1 MTRTGTAKRRIATAA
16 AGIAAL
22 AMLAAPIASVATADA
37 APMAAKTKIAK
48 TVKAKTPKT
57 TKPTTTAAA
66 RQAATV
72 ASPTD
77 FSSIFATQMPA
88 LNNAGWATCST
99 AITWKLD
106 TSGLTAD
113 ESTRQ
118 IANMQFAFD
127 QWAAASG
134 LTFQFAGTTTMT
146 YNEAAFTLTPAEGT
160 PARQINLAFI
170 ADAASDLL
178 GGGTVGMAG
187 PSSVWQNSKE
197 IQGGNGIFRI
207 DAVKKMSDVQVRA
220 LFTHELGHVMGLA
233 HAADSGNIMYP
244 VVGDH
249 DELGAGDINGVRT
262 MLKPCAA

>member
-1 MTRTGTAKRRIATAA
+1 MTSTGTAKRRIAMVA
-16 AGIAAL
+16 AGIAAVSL
-22 AMLAAPIASVATADA
+22 LAAPLATVTVSAADA
-37 APMAAKTKIAK
+37 APMAAKTKAS
-48 TVKAKTPKT
+48 KTPKT
-57 TKPTTTAAA
+57 ANTAAA
-66 RQAATV
+66 REAATG
-72 ASPTD
+72 ASPSD

-88 LNNAGWATCST
+88 LTNAGWASCPT

-106 TSGLTAD
+106 TTGLTAD

-262 MLKPCAA
+262 MVKPCAA

>member
-1 MTRTGTAKRRIATAA
+1 MTSTGTAKRRIAMVA
-16 AGIAAL
+16 AGIAAVSL
-22 AMLAAPIASVATADA
+22 LAAPLATVTVSAADA
-37 APMAAKTKIAK
+37 APMAAKTKAS
-48 TVKAKTPKT
+48 KTPKT
-57 TKPTTTAAA
+57 ANTANTAAA
-66 RQAATV
+66 REAATV

-88 LNNAGWATCST
+88 LTNAGWASCPS
-99 AITWKLD
+99 AITWKVD
-106 TSGLTAD
+106 TTGLTAD

-134 LTFQFAGTTTMT
+134 LAFQFAGTTKMT

-187 PSSVWQNSKE
+187 PSSVWQSSKE

-262 MLKPCAA
+262 MVKPCAA